1 MKSLRKSKSRAGEGQ
16 EIRPGEREGDPKAG
30 SEATVRRVRFILI
43 ALGNDWRV
51 LQGSNHH

>member
-16 EIRPGEREGDPKAG
+16 EIHPGEREGDPKAG